1 MRCIPNM
8 KTCKPMP
15 TVTRIIFLALILG
28 ATQAAA
34 GTLEDLRASGAIGE
48 RYDGYAVAKEP
59 GAQADVD
66 EINAK
71 RRAIYQEKA
80 AAQGIPIEQIGKV
93 YAEEII
99 KKIPAGTWIQLNGQW
114 RQKE

>member
-8 KTCKPMP
+8 KTCEPMSAI
-15 TVTRIIFLALILG
+15 TGIIFLTLMLCT
-28 ATQAAA
+28 TQTAA

-59 GAQADVD
+59 GAQADAD

-80 AAQGIPIEQIGKV
+80 AAQNVPIEQVGKV

-99 KKIPAGTWIQLNGQW
+99 RKVPAGTWIQLNGQW
-114 RQKE
+114 QQKE